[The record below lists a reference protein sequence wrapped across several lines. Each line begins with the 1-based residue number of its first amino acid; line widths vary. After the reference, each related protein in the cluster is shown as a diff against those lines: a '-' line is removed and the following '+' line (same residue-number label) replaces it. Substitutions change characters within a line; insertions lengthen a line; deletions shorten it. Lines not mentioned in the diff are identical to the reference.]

1 MKVEAIVKPTRCL
14 KLEDFLSTAIKRMEE
29 EDSTALPVIDSG
41 GNLVGVVSL
50 ASTQAAIDR
59 SPELSLENTLVET
72 ATLPQTF
79 DCTGD
84 DEVSDLLPKA
94 TKHDLGQ
101 IAVTDSS
108 GRILGVADLAAF
120 RHRVDEKLDEA
131 VEETFPA
138 SDPISPA

>member
-14 KLEDFLSTAIKRMEE
+14 KLEDFLSTAIKRMQE
-29 EDSTALPVIDSG
+29 EDSTALPVIDKDG
-41 GNLVGVVSL
+41 TLVGVVSL
-50 ASTQAAIDR
+50 ASAQEAIDR

-72 ATLPQTF
+72 ATLPQNF

-84 DEVSDLLPKA
+84 DEVADLLPKA
-94 TKHDLGQ
+94 TKHNLSQ
-101 IAVTDSS
+101 LAVTDSS
-108 GRILGVADLAAF
+108 GRITGIMDLAIF
-120 RHRVDEKLDEA
+120 RHDEKLDEA